1 MASSVE
7 ASAAVL
13 GAMVVVQVVGL
24 LGDKAEGKEW
34 IPITKLGCLV
44 KIMKMYLFSLFVKE
58 SEITGF
64 FLSASLK
71 DILKDP
77 ASVEADLAGYPKHR
91 VCHYREL
98 K

>member
-7 ASAAVL
+7 DSAAVL
-13 GAMVVVQVVGL
+13 GATVVVQVSGL

-44 KIMKMYLFSLFVKE
+44 KIMKMYLFSLLVKE
-58 SEITGF
+58 SEIIDF

-71 DILKDP
+71 DIPKDP
-77 ASVEADLAGYPKHR
+77 ASVEADLGWLPETP
-91 VCHYREL
+91 CL
-98 K
+98 SL